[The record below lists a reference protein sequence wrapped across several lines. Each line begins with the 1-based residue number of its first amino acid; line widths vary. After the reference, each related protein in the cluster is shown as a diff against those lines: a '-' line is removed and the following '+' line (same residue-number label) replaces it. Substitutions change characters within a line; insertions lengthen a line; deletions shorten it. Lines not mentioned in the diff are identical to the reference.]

1 MKEYR
6 KRIADDLLA
15 RKLRGL
21 GAVLVQ
27 GPKWC
32 GKTTTCEQQS
42 ASVLHMD
49 DPDTKES
56 NIRLADI
63 NIKELLTGERPR
75 LIDEWQ
81 LAPKFWDAV
90 RYQVDH
96 EGGSGL
102 FVLTGSA
109 VPPDTSL
116 MSHSGIGRISRL
128 TMRTMTLWESGE
140 SSGGLSLGELFGDNG
155 FLSCKAH
162 NIGLRDMAAIIC
174 RGGWPAAVMH
184 EDPEALDL
192 AAEYYNAV
200 CESDISRVD
209 GVEREPSRVRRLMR
223 SYARLQGTQANLSV
237 IRRDLMVNAGR
248 QLSEDTIASYLGAL
262 RKIFVVEDLEA
273 WSPNLRSKV
282 QIRTSDTRYFTDPS
296 IATAALGVGPGNL
309 MEDLTT
315 FGFFFEALAIR
326 DLRVYAEAL
335 SGSVGHYLDA
345 SGLECDAVVHLQNG
359 DYALV
364 EIKLGGD
371 ALVAK
376 GVASLNALEG
386 KLDVKTM
393 KRPAFK
399 MVLTAVGEYA
409 YRRKEDGIIVCPITA
424 LRP

>member
-42 ASVLHMD
+42 ASVLHVD
-49 DPDTKES
+49 DPDTREA

-63 NIKELLTGERPR
+63 NIKELLAGERPR

-116 MSHSGIGRISRL
+116 MSHSGTGRISRL
-128 TMRTMTLWESGE
+128 TMRTMSLWESGE
-140 SSGGLSLGELFGDNG
+140 SSGGLSLGELFGGNG

-162 NIGLRDMAAIIC
+162 GIGLRDMATIVC

-184 EDPEALDL
+184 EGPEAQDL
-192 AAEYYNAV
+192 AAVRALTAEMKDRFGPPPPEVDEYA
-200 CESDISRVD
+200 RVA
-209 GVEREPSRVRRLMR
+209 ELRVRCAMANI
-223 SYARLQGTQANLSV
+223 SNIDTKGTRAVLYKAGSSEIFKV
-237 IRRDLMVNAGR
+237 VDITGKTPRRK
-248 QLSEDTIASYLGAL
+248 LSEL
-262 RKIFVVEDLEA
+262 
-273 WSPNLRSKV
+273 
-282 QIRTSDTRYFTDPS
+282 
-296 IATAALGVGPGNL
+296 TAAVV
-309 MEDLTT
+309 
-315 FGFFFEALAIR
+315 R
-326 DLRVYAEAL
+326 L
-335 SGSVGHYLDA
+335 S
-345 SGLECDAVVHLQNG
+345 
-359 DYALV
+359 
-364 EIKLGGD
+364 
-371 ALVAK
+371 
-376 GVASLNALEG
+376 
-386 KLDVKTM
+386 
-393 KRPAFK
+393 RP
-399 MVLTAVGEYA
+399 T
-409 YRRKEDGIIVCPITA
+409 P
-424 LRP
+424 